1 MRRVLLLS
9 ALLVSACAATPAAT
23 APTPSGSYRQGSR
36 RIALRRHARFTGAL
50 RRGALALGLA
60 VAALAGL
67 TPAACGRPLDDAP
80 ACDRPAPASA
90 TGYAAL
96 WRTLPIDQWGG
107 GDVSI
112 SVPLGDGRIVWL
124 YGDTMSTGRMVHS
137 SAIVQD
143 GGCLHVSHR
152 GAQVLPN
159 DSARV
164 IYWIS
169 AAQAVG
175 RSSVDITARRIT
187 LSPERGVWGFAD
199 AGHSVTWRALVTAA
213 GDLDL
218 VSRGAAVESPAP
230 DPGPFYTVPGDG
242 FGYAR
247 HAHPWAVLASGETLT
262 TTCRN
267 YDDSRLRDPRAY
279 APVWSEM

>member
-1 MRRVLLLS
+1 MGMLFSFAMRRSGVRTPS
-9 ALLVSACAATPAAT
+9 APRTTVGSWYSRCTRRCTQAALFAAIALMLAPGCAAA
-23 APTPSGSYRQGSR
+23 
-36 RIALRRHARFTGAL
+36 
-50 RRGALALGLA
+50 
-60 VAALAGL
+60 
-67 TPAACGRPLDDAP
+67 RPLDDAP

-152 GAQVLPN
+152 GAQLLPN

-169 AAQAVG
+169 TAEAVG
-175 RSSVDITARRIT
+175 RSGIDITARRIN

-199 AGHSVTWRALVTAA
+199 AGHSVTWRAHVTPT

-218 VSRGAAVESPAP
+218 VSRGADAESPAP
-230 DPGPFYTVPGDG
+230 DPGPFYSVPGDG

-247 HAHPWAVLASGETLT
+247 HAHPWAVLASGDTLT

-279 APVWSEM
+279 APVWSEVVA